1 VTSGTLADVK
11 TFEAAIRIDTGA
23 EQVWQVLV
31 DVGSWRDWD
40 SGVDRV
46 DGVVALG
53 RELVVLP
60 SVSHG
65 NRTRWTV
72 TEIRPGEAMRWQ
84 RGLPLGA
91 FTAERT
97 FRLDPQA
104 DGSTEFVVREQG
116 SGPLT
121 ALAMRSVPDLNPS
134 FRQFVAGLKARAEQR
149 AAQVFG

>member
-1 VTSGTLADVK
+1 VTHGTLGQVK
-11 TFEAAIRIDTGA
+11 TFEAAIRIDAGA

-31 DVGSWRDWD
+31 DVGGWRDWD

-53 RELVVLP
+53 KDLVVLP
-60 SVSHG
+60 TVSHG
-65 NRTRWTV
+65 DRTRWTV

-97 FRLDPQA
+97 FRLDPQG
-104 DGSTEFVVREQG
+104 DGSTEFVIREQG

-121 ALAMRSVPDLNPS
+121 GLVMRSVPDLNPS
-134 FRQFVAGLKARAEQR
+134 FRQFAAGLKARAEQR
-149 AAQVFG
+149 AAQLSG